1 VFVDQGQFVLAH
13 LLEQQMLETSTSVV
27 NSLSLNLDDALFF
40 CLTNECE
47 GLQVKFRCLPN
58 DFVPS

>member
-13 LLEQQMLETSTSVV
+13 LLEQQMLETSRSVV

-40 CLTNECE
+40 
-47 GLQVKFRCLPN
+47 FFLPYE
-58 DFVPS
+58 